1 MIQLK
6 SIKALQISGYSRAA
20 HRTGLEVKGLNILL
34 DAGLDIQK
42 AYEHIFITHQH
53 LDHCIYLPQYT
64 LNNDNNMNINV
75 VSTQNILDNVK
86 PYVIS
91 ALRMSKNINL
101 NITNDEILN
110 VAKTNFVNVDINNTY
125 EFIHGKDKWLV
136 NLIKCSHGIES
147 VGFGFSIIKNKL
159 KQEYIG
165 LNNKDIVKLKLSGA
179 ELTQEVKENVF
190 LFLGDT
196 NKKILENPEIYK
208 YKTIIIECT
217 YIYDIEEEIKLAKI
231 NKHMHWTNLKDIVT
245 KYNDIQFI
253 LIHFT
258 MKYTKKEIEEFF
270 KKENLMNVDLLI

>member
-34 DAGLDIQK
+34 DAGLDVQK

-64 LNNDNNMNINV
+64 MNIDNNMKINV
-75 VSTQNILDNVK
+75 ISTQNILDNVK

-91 ALRMSKNINL
+91 ALRMSKNINI
-101 NITNDEILN
+101 NVSNDEILN
-110 VAKTNFVNVDINNTY
+110 MANTNFVNVDINNTY
-125 EFIHGKDKWLV
+125 EFTHGKDKWLV

-165 LNNKDIVKLKLSGA
+165 MNNKEIVILKMDNIQ
-179 ELTQEVKENVF
+179 LTEEVKENVF

-196 NKKILENPEIYK
+196 DKKILQNQEIYT

-231 NKHMHWTNLKDIVT
+231 NKHIHWMNIKDII
-245 KYNDIQFI
+245 KNHNNIQFI
-253 LIHFT
+253 LIHFS

-270 KKENLMNVDLLI
+270 KKENLMNVNLLI

>member
-20 HRTGLEVKGLNILL
+20 HRTGLEVKGLDILL
-34 DAGLDIQK
+34 DAGLDVQK

-64 LNNDNNMNINV
+64 LNNDNNMIINV
-75 VSTQNILDNVK
+75 VSTQNILNNVK
-86 PYVIS
+86 PYVTS
-91 ALRMSKNINL
+91 ALRMSKNINMD
-101 NITNDEILN
+101 IDNDEILN
-110 VAKTNFVNVDINNTY
+110 IAKTKFISINNTY
-125 EFIHGKDKWLV
+125 QFTHGKDKWLV

-159 KQEYIG
+159 KPEYIG
-165 LNNKDIVKLKLSGA
+165 MNNKDIVNLKLSGV
-179 ELTQEVKENVF
+179 ELTQEVKEDVF

-196 NKKILENPEIYK
+196 DKKILVNPEIYT

-231 NKHMHWTNLKDIVT
+231 NKHMHWTNIKDIIR

-253 LIHFT
+253 LIHFS
-258 MKYTKKEIEEFF
+258 MKYTKKEIEAFF
-270 KKENLMNVDLLI
+270 KKENLENVDLLI